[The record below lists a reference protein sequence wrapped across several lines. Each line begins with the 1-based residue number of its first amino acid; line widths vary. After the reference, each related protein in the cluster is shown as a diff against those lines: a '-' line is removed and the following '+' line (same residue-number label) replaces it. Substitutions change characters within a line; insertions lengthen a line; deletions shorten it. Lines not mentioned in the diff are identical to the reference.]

1 MNVIRKVEVTAKE
14 GQNFGHPAP
23 LFQRI
28 HIGIAAI
35 QKPLIVSWIVKI
47 KIS

>member
-1 MNVIRKVEVTAKE
+1 MNVIRKVEVTGQE
-14 GQNFGHPAP
+14 GQKLGDPSP

-35 QKPLIVSWIVKI
+35 RKPLIVSRIV
-47 KIS
+47 

>member
-1 MNVIRKVEVTAKE
+1 MNVIRKPKVTGIDDRK
-14 GQNFGHPAP
+14 FGHPAP

-35 QKPLIVSWIVKI
+35 RKPLIVSRIVWIKL
-47 KIS
+47 S